1 MAKKKGEKPQREVTK
16 RQLSRWQQQQKK
28 QRIIFFAGLFVIV
41 AAVAIMLGGWVVNEY
56 RPLHETVIRVNRTT
70 FNMGYYIKM
79 LTYYGRGQSALSLQY
94 MADDVV
100 RVIEEGELMK
110 QGAARLGIAV
120 SNEEVDAKLKEI
132 DPPLSKDYRD
142 VIRPGVL
149 ADKLRDEHLEQEVPF
164 SAQQRDIM
172 AMLLESKSQA
182 SEVRSR
188 LEAGE
193 DFAELAGTLSLDS
206 LSRARKGGLGWRPRA
221 MVDMVLGT
229 EVPGEYAFSSEIGVL
244 SQPIYDAVKIKG
256 VGYWIARVAEKNE
269 GVEEVRLQVIL
280 SGSHKAAQEVRARL
294 EAGEE
299 FGALAREFSQHDES
313 KENGGDLGLVTKG
326 AVTPALEEFAFSAEL
341 DELSGPLRDDTVI
354 TEGGYWLIKVLD
366 LDEDRE
372 IGDDDRDLLK
382 TDALSNWIDELWA
395 DPANVVESYLDDIGK
410 VWAAERAERDMKRSR
425 S

>member
-1 MAKKKGEKPQREVTK
+1 MAKKKVEKPQREVTK
-16 RQLSRWQQQQKK
+16 HQLSRWQQQQKK
-28 QRIIFFAGLFVIV
+28 QRIIFIAGLFVIV
-41 AAVAIMLGGWVVNEY
+41 AAVGIMLAGWVVNEY
-56 RPLHETVIRVNRTT
+56 RPLHETVIRVNGTT

-79 LTYYGRGQSALSLQY
+79 LAYYGRGQSALSLQS

-120 SNEEVDAKLKEI
+120 SNEEVDAKLKEF

-149 ADKLRDEHLEQEVPF
+149 VEKLRDEHFEQEVPL

-188 LEAGE
+188 MEAGE
-193 DFAELAGTLSLDS
+193 EFAELAGTLSLDS

-221 MVDMVLGT
+221 MLDMVLGT
-229 EVPGEYAFSSEIGVL
+229 EIPGEYAFSSEIGAL

-269 GVEEVRLQVIL
+269 DNEEVHLQVIL
-280 SGSHKAAQEVRARL
+280 SGSLKAAQEVRARL

-299 FGALAREFSQHDES
+299 FAAQAQEFSQHEAS
-313 KENGGDLGLVTKG
+313 KENGGDLGWVTKG
-326 AVTPALEEFAFSAEL
+326 TVTTVLEEFAFSAEL
-341 DELSGPLRDDTVI
+341 DELSGPLRDDTAI
-354 TEGGYWLIKVLD
+354 TEGGYWLIKVID
-366 LDEDRE
+366 IDEDRD

-382 TDALSNWIDELWA
+382 SDALDNWIEALWA
-395 DPANVVESYLDDIGK
+395 DPANVVESYLDDVGR
-410 VWAAERAERDMKRSR
+410 VWAAQRAERDMRRSR